1 MYFRIPR
8 MVATVTRCE
17 HVGIQVRRFWEQDR
31 KSGYPRVAA
40 KSSSEKRN
48 DLWHIRNGFRI
59 LGDEFKL
66 FKREVIEH
74 LESDP
79 LLIYRK
85 DEIDLAWRF
94 NGDKKSLDQWFV
106 TADSDYEEG
115 YSNCSLQL
123 TKSGRGLFSGYLDK
137 RVPKTGNIKKAGYC
151 NINTLRARKSFKR
164 EGYYDW
170 HPYNHLVMRVR
181 GDGRSYMLNIS
192 TAGYFDITWNDVYH
206 YALYTR
212 GGPYWQYVKIPFS
225 KFFMASKGRIQDHQ
239 EPLPL
244 HNVVS
249 FGITAADKVT
259 GPFNLEIDYIGLL
272 FDPSHKEECA
282 YEMYKTDDYIAGY

>member
-1 MYFRIPR
+1 MNTLGYKY
-8 MVATVTRCE
+8 
-17 HVGIQVRRFWEQDR
+17 VGFGNKIANQVIRESQQ
-31 KSGYPRVAA
+31 KAHPKNETTSGTFVMAFVYSGTSLN
-40 KSSSEKRN
+40 SSN
-48 DLWHIRNGFRI
+48 
-59 LGDEFKL
+59 
-66 FKREVIEH
+66 V
-74 LESDP
+74 
-79 LLIYRK
+79 
-85 DEIDLAWRF
+85 
-94 NGDKKSLDQWFV
+94 
-106 TADSDYEEG
+106 
-115 YSNCSLQL
+115 SLQL